1 MNRELG
7 AFLRA
12 RRSEVAPEDVGMAG
26 GPRRRV
32 RGLRREELAELAG
45 ISVEY
50 LVRLEQG
57 RTTQPS
63 GSVLESLST
72 ALGLTEAERAHLFDL
87 AAPRARPRPSDGVR
101 PELARLLER
110 VAGADVPALVTG
122 YRLDVLAW
130 NRLADALFAG
140 LCRPGANLARYNFLH
155 PQASALYPEREEVL
169 RATVGQLRL
178 ATGRHPDDPVLLSLI
193 GELSVR
199 SERFRVL
206 WAGRVV
212 KERTHG
218 VKRFRHPVVGELSLR
233 YETFDVPGGAG
244 QRLSLL
250 HPEQDGVSEESLGLL
265 ASWGLSTT
273 EPPAAP

>member
-7 AFLRA
+7 AFLRM

-32 RGLRREELAELAG
+32 RGLRREELAQLAG

-63 GSVLESLST
+63 ASVLESLAT
-72 ALGLTEAERAHLFDL
+72 ALGLTDAERAHLFDL
-87 AAPRARPRPSDGVR
+87 AAPRARPRPSGGVR

-110 VAGADVPALVTG
+110 VADADVPALVTG
-122 YRLDVLAW
+122 HRLDVLAW
-130 NRLADALFAG
+130 NRLADALFPG

-155 PQASALYPEREEVL
+155 DQSATLYSEHEEVL

-178 ATGRHPDDPVLLSLI
+178 ATGRHPDDPALLSLI

-218 VKRFRHPVVGELSLR
+218 VKRFRHPVVGELTLR
-233 YETFDVPGGAG
+233 YETFDVPGGPG

-250 HPEQDGVSEESLGLL
+250 HPEPDGVSEESLRLL
-265 ASWGLSTT
+265 ASWGT
-273 EPPAAP
+273 P